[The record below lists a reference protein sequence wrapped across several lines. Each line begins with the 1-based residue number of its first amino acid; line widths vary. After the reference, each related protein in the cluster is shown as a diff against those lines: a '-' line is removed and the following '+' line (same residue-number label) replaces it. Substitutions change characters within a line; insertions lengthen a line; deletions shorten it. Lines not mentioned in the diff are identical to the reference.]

1 MLFSL
6 ADFKQMTKRNPDVH
20 QLKRRIMT
28 TRRHKHEKATMDPR
42 AGYYGASPPGGYSGG
57 GSASPSP
64 SLDSVDMTP
73 PVSPAQQNYNANNNN
88 NTSGMRR
95 RHAGQTQSSNNG
107 RYGQPD
113 AADDKYRKSR
123 RVVRRLDMFPKVQED
138 YQVRTD
144 RGGLVTLVGY
154 GLALILVLA
163 EVANWSAERGRVVEH
178 TFVDTR

>member
-1 MLFSL
+1 
-6 ADFKQMTKRNPDVH
+6 
-20 QLKRRIMT
+20 
-28 TRRHKHEKATMDPR
+28 MDPR

-73 PVSPAQQNYNANNNN
+73 PVSPAQQHYNA

-95 RHAGQTQSSNNG
+95 RHAGQTQGSNNG
-107 RYGQPD
+107 RYGQSD
-113 AADDKYRKSR
+113 SADDKYRKSR